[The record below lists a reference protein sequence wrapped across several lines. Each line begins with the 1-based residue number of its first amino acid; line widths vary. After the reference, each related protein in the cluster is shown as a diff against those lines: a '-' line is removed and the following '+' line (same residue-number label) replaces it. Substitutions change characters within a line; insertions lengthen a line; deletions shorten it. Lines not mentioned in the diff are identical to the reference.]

1 MVWGK
6 LLLQTFHLVERRS
19 QGLIGCKSKKI
30 VPIRQSINYG
40 KTYPYY
46 GKGGFLANLSPMS
59 KKSRTFALRNIVEYF
74 LAFFNYICF
83 TSPIMAFIETNN
95 IKGDVFGGIT
105 AGIVALPLAL
115 AFGIHAFGG
124 VDSPEASSMGA
135 LAGLVGATLL
145 GFFAAL
151 FGGTHSQISG
161 PTGPMTVITASIVS
175 GAWASSQGNIS
186 AVLLSMSLAGIFCGL
201 FQVLFGLIRI
211 GKYVRYIPYPV
222 LSGFMSGIGVII
234 ILQQLYPIIGKKS
247 PASTLDMILNFPA
260 AFAEGIS
267 VPALLLGLACIALI
281 ILVPKVTK
289 KVPATLVALVVVT
302 VVSLFTG
309 LDSALTIGN
318 IPAGLPMPFF
328 TKVQLDGID
337 WMVVIKASLVPGL
350 TLAGLG
356 SIDTLL
362 TSVMADN
369 ITKTKH
375 NSNQELI
382 GQGIGN
388 AVAGLFCGLAGAGA
402 TMRTVVNVKSGGRTQ
417 LSGMIHAALLLAIL
431 LGLGSLVKYVPL
443 SVLAGI
449 LITVGWGIIDFRGF
463 KDLRRIPKSDA
474 FVMIVVFLMT
484 VFVDLLTAVGIG
496 MVIACVL
503 FMKRAGDLVE
513 DGYSSKE
520 LSTFDK
526 ESPWEDEKDMP
537 KDIHHHIYI
546 ERLDGPIFF
555 GSITGFQRVMHDIPK
570 DAKIVI
576 IRMRRVPFMDQ
587 SGVYAMETAIKDL
600 QAQGVKVLMT
610 IIQPQP
616 RYMLENHRIIPMLI
630 PQENTFETFEDCT
643 NYLKTL

>member
-1 MVWGK
+1 
-6 LLLQTFHLVERRS
+6 
-19 QGLIGCKSKKI
+19 
-30 VPIRQSINYG
+30 
-40 KTYPYY
+40 
-46 GKGGFLANLSPMS
+46 
-59 KKSRTFALRNIVEYF
+59 
-74 LAFFNYICF
+74 
-83 TSPIMAFIETNN
+83 MAFIETNN

-115 AFGIHAFGG
+115 AFGIQAFSGI
-124 VDSPEASSMGA
+124 DSPEASSMGA

-186 AVLLSMSLAGIFCGL
+186 AVILSMSLAGIFCGL
-201 FQVLFGLIRI
+201 FQVIFGLIRI

-234 ILQQLYPIIGKKS
+234 ILQQIYPIIGKKS
-247 PASTLDMILNFPA
+247 PASTLDMIINFPA
-260 AFAEGIS
+260 ALADGVS
-267 VPALLLGLACIALI
+267 VIALALGLACISLI
-281 ILVPKVTK
+281 VLVPKVTK
-289 KVPATLVALVVVT
+289 KVPATLVALIAVT
-302 VVSLFTG
+302 VVSLFTN
-309 LDSALTIGN
+309 LDSSLTIGN

-337 WMVVIKASLVPGL
+337 WASVLEASLVPGL

-362 TSVMADN
+362 TSVVADN

-417 LSGMIHAALLLAIL
+417 ISGMIHAVLLLAIL

-463 KDLRRIPKSDA
+463 KDILRIPKSDA
-474 FVMIVVFLMT
+474 FVMMVVFLMT

-513 DGYSSKE
+513 NSYSAKA
-520 LSTFDK
+520 LNTFDK
-526 ESPWEDEKDMP
+526 ESPWEDEKDIP
-537 KDIHHHIYI
+537 EEIRNRIYI

-555 GSITGFQRVMHDIPK
+555 GSITGFQRVMHDIPTNL
-570 DAKIVI
+570 KIVI

-600 QAQGVKVLMT
+600 QAQGIKVLMT

-616 RYMLENHRIIPMLI
+616 RYMLEKHHIIPILI
-630 PQENTFETFEDCT
+630 PKENTFETFEECT
-643 NYLKTL
+643 EYLKGL

>member
-1 MVWGK
+1 
-6 LLLQTFHLVERRS
+6 
-19 QGLIGCKSKKI
+19 
-30 VPIRQSINYG
+30 
-40 KTYPYY
+40 
-46 GKGGFLANLSPMS
+46 
-59 KKSRTFALRNIVEYF
+59 
-74 LAFFNYICF
+74 
-83 TSPIMAFIETNN
+83 MAFIETNN

-115 AFGIHAFGG
+115 AFGIQAFSGI
-124 VDSPEASSMGA
+124 DSPEAPSMGA

-186 AVLLSMSLAGIFCGL
+186 AVILSMSLAGIFCGL
-201 FQVLFGLIRI
+201 FQVIFGLIRI

-234 ILQQLYPIIGKKS
+234 ILQQIYPIIGKKS
-247 PASTLDMILNFPA
+247 PASTLDMIINFPA
-260 AFAEGIS
+260 ALADGVS
-267 VPALLLGLACIALI
+267 VIALALGLACISLI
-281 ILVPKVTK
+281 VLVPKVTK
-289 KVPATLVALVVVT
+289 KVPATLVALIAVT
-302 VVSLFTG
+302 VVSLFTN
-309 LDSALTIGN
+309 LDSSLTIGN

-337 WMVVIKASLVPGL
+337 WASVLEASLVPGL

-362 TSVMADN
+362 TSVVADN

-417 LSGMIHAALLLAIL
+417 ISGMIHAVLLLAIL

-463 KDLRRIPKSDA
+463 KDILRIPKSDA
-474 FVMIVVFLMT
+474 FVMMVVFLMT

-513 DGYSSKE
+513 NSYSAKA
-520 LSTFDK
+520 LDTFDK
-526 ESPWEDEKDMP
+526 ESPWEDEKDIP
-537 KDIHHHIYI
+537 EEIRNRIYI

-555 GSITGFQRVMHDIPK
+555 GSITGFQRVMHDIPTNL
-570 DAKIVI
+570 KIVI

-600 QAQGVKVLMT
+600 QAQGIKVLMT

-616 RYMLENHRIIPMLI
+616 RYMLEKHHIIPILI
-630 PQENTFETFEDCT
+630 PKENTFETFEECT
-643 NYLKTL
+643 EYLKGL

>member
-1 MVWGK
+1 
-6 LLLQTFHLVERRS
+6 
-19 QGLIGCKSKKI
+19 
-30 VPIRQSINYG
+30 
-40 KTYPYY
+40 
-46 GKGGFLANLSPMS
+46 
-59 KKSRTFALRNIVEYF
+59 
-74 LAFFNYICF
+74 
-83 TSPIMAFIETNN
+83 MAFIETNN

-115 AFGIHAFGG
+115 AFGIQAFSGI
-124 VDSPEASSMGA
+124 DSPEASSMGA

-186 AVLLSMSLAGIFCGL
+186 AVILSMSLAGIFCGL
-201 FQVLFGLIRI
+201 FQVIFGLIRI

-234 ILQQLYPIIGKKS
+234 ILQQIYPIIGKKS
-247 PASTLDMILNFPA
+247 PASTLDMIINFPA
-260 AFAEGIS
+260 ALADGVS
-267 VPALLLGLACIALI
+267 VIALALGLACISLI
-281 ILVPKVTK
+281 VLVPKVTK
-289 KVPATLVALVVVT
+289 KVPATLVALIAVT
-302 VVSLFTG
+302 VVSLFTN
-309 LDSALTIGN
+309 LDSSLTIGN

-337 WMVVIKASLVPGL
+337 WASVLEASLVPGL

-362 TSVMADN
+362 TSVVADN

-417 LSGMIHAALLLAIL
+417 ISGMIHAVLLLAIL

-463 KDLRRIPKSDA
+463 KDILLIPKSDA
-474 FVMIVVFLMT
+474 FVMMVVFLMT

-513 DGYSSKE
+513 NSYSAKA
-520 LSTFDK
+520 LDTFDK
-526 ESPWEDEKDMP
+526 ESPWEDEKDIP
-537 KDIHHHIYI
+537 EEIRNRIYI

-555 GSITGFQRVMHDIPK
+555 GSITGFQRVMHDIPTNL
-570 DAKIVI
+570 KIVI

-600 QAQGVKVLMT
+600 QAQGIKVLMT

-616 RYMLENHRIIPMLI
+616 RYMLEKHHIIPILI
-630 PQENTFETFEDCT
+630 PKENTFETFEECT
-643 NYLKTL
+643 EYLKGL

>member
-1 MVWGK
+1 
-6 LLLQTFHLVERRS
+6 
-19 QGLIGCKSKKI
+19 
-30 VPIRQSINYG
+30 
-40 KTYPYY
+40 
-46 GKGGFLANLSPMS
+46 
-59 KKSRTFALRNIVEYF
+59 
-74 LAFFNYICF
+74 
-83 TSPIMAFIETNN
+83 MAFIETNN

-115 AFGIHAFGG
+115 AFGIQAFSG

-186 AVLLSMSLAGIFCGL
+186 AVILSMSLAGIFCGL
-201 FQVLFGLIRI
+201 FQVIFGLIRI

-234 ILQQLYPIIGKKS
+234 ILQQIYPIIGKKS
-247 PASTLDMILNFPA
+247 PASTLDMIINFPA
-260 AFAEGIS
+260 ALADGVS
-267 VPALLLGLACIALI
+267 VIALALGLACISLI
-281 ILVPKVTK
+281 VLVPKVTK
-289 KVPATLVALVVVT
+289 KVPATLVALIAVT
-302 VVSLFTG
+302 VVSLFTN
-309 LDSALTIGN
+309 LDSSLTIGN

-337 WMVVIKASLVPGL
+337 WASVLEASIVPGL

-362 TSVMADN
+362 TSVVADN

-388 AVAGLFCGLAGAGA
+388 AVAGLFCGIAGAGA

-417 LSGMIHAALLLAIL
+417 ISGMIHAVLLLAIL

-463 KDLRRIPKSDA
+463 KDILRIPKSDA
-474 FVMIVVFLMT
+474 FVMMVVFLMT

-513 DGYSSKE
+513 NSYSAKA
-520 LSTFDK
+520 LDTFDK
-526 ESPWEDEKDMP
+526 ESPWEDEKDIP
-537 KDIHHHIYI
+537 EEIHNRIYI

-555 GSITGFQRVMHDIPK
+555 GSITGFQRVMHDIPTNV
-570 DAKIVI
+570 KIVI

-600 QAQGVKVLMT
+600 QAQGIKVLMT

-616 RYMLENHRIIPMLI
+616 RYMLENHHIIPILI
-630 PQENTFETFEDCT
+630 PKENTFETFEDCT
-643 NYLKTL
+643 EYLKGL

>member
-1 MVWGK
+1 
-6 LLLQTFHLVERRS
+6 
-19 QGLIGCKSKKI
+19 
-30 VPIRQSINYG
+30 
-40 KTYPYY
+40 
-46 GKGGFLANLSPMS
+46 
-59 KKSRTFALRNIVEYF
+59 
-74 LAFFNYICF
+74 
-83 TSPIMAFIETNN
+83 MAFIETNN

-115 AFGIHAFGG
+115 AFGIQAFGG
-124 VDSPEASSMGA
+124 VDCPEASSMGA

-362 TSVMADN
+362 TSVVADN

>member
-1 MVWGK
+1 
-6 LLLQTFHLVERRS
+6 
-19 QGLIGCKSKKI
+19 
-30 VPIRQSINYG
+30 
-40 KTYPYY
+40 
-46 GKGGFLANLSPMS
+46 
-59 KKSRTFALRNIVEYF
+59 
-74 LAFFNYICF
+74 
-83 TSPIMAFIETNN
+83 MAFIETNN

-115 AFGIHAFGG
+115 AFGIQAFSG

-186 AVLLSMSLAGIFCGL
+186 AVILSMSLAGIFCGL
-201 FQVLFGLIRI
+201 FQVIFGLIRI

-234 ILQQLYPIIGKKS
+234 ILQQIYPIIGKKS
-247 PASTLDMILNFPA
+247 PASTLDMIINFPA
-260 AFAEGIS
+260 ALADGVS
-267 VPALLLGLACIALI
+267 VIALALGLACISLI
-281 ILVPKVTK
+281 VLVPKVTK
-289 KVPATLVALVVVT
+289 KVPATLVALIAVT
-302 VVSLFTG
+302 VVSLFTN
-309 LDSALTIGN
+309 LDSSLTIGN

-337 WMVVIKASLVPGL
+337 WASVLEASIVPGL

-362 TSVMADN
+362 TSVVADN

-388 AVAGLFCGLAGAGA
+388 AVAGLFCGIAGAGA

-417 LSGMIHAALLLAIL
+417 ISGMIHAVLLLAIL

-463 KDLRRIPKSDA
+463 KDILRIPKSDA
-474 FVMIVVFLMT
+474 FVMMVVFLMT

-513 DGYSSKE
+513 NSYSAKA
-520 LSTFDK
+520 LDTFDK
-526 ESPWEDEKDMP
+526 ESPWEDEKDIP
-537 KDIHHHIYI
+537 EEIRNRIYI

-555 GSITGFQRVMHDIPK
+555 GSITGFQRVMHDIPTNV
-570 DAKIVI
+570 KIVI

-600 QAQGVKVLMT
+600 QAQGIKVLMT

-616 RYMLENHRIIPMLI
+616 RYMLENHHIIPILI
-630 PQENTFETFEDCT
+630 PKENTFETFEDCT
-643 NYLKTL
+643 EYLKGL

>member
-1 MVWGK
+1 
-6 LLLQTFHLVERRS
+6 
-19 QGLIGCKSKKI
+19 
-30 VPIRQSINYG
+30 
-40 KTYPYY
+40 
-46 GKGGFLANLSPMS
+46 
-59 KKSRTFALRNIVEYF
+59 
-74 LAFFNYICF
+74 
-83 TSPIMAFIETNN
+83 MAFIETNN

-115 AFGIHAFGG
+115 AFGIQAFSGI
-124 VDSPEASSMGA
+124 DSPEASSMGA

-186 AVLLSMSLAGIFCGL
+186 AVILSMSLAGIFCGL
-201 FQVLFGLIRI
+201 FQVIFGLIRI

-234 ILQQLYPIIGKKS
+234 ILQQIYPIIGKKS
-247 PASTLDMILNFPA
+247 PASTLDMIINFPA
-260 AFAEGIS
+260 ALADGVS
-267 VPALLLGLACIALI
+267 VIALALGLACISLI
-281 ILVPKVTK
+281 VLVPKVTK
-289 KVPATLVALVVVT
+289 KVPATLVALIAVT
-302 VVSLFTG
+302 VVSLFTN
-309 LDSALTIGN
+309 LDSSLTIGN
-318 IPAGLPMPFF
+318 IPAGLPLPFF

-337 WMVVIKASLVPGL
+337 WASVLEASLVPGL

-362 TSVMADN
+362 TSVVADN

-417 LSGMIHAALLLAIL
+417 ISGMIHAVLLLAIL

-463 KDLRRIPKSDA
+463 KDILRIPKSDA
-474 FVMIVVFLMT
+474 FVMMVVFLMT

-513 DGYSSKE
+513 NSYSAKA
-520 LSTFDK
+520 LDTFDK
-526 ESPWEDEKDMP
+526 ESPWEDEKDIP
-537 KDIHHHIYI
+537 EEIRNRIYI

-555 GSITGFQRVMHDIPK
+555 GSITGFQRVMHDIPTNL
-570 DAKIVI
+570 KIVI

-600 QAQGVKVLMT
+600 QAQGIKVLMT

-616 RYMLENHRIIPMLI
+616 RYMLEKHHIIHILI
-630 PQENTFETFEDCT
+630 PKENTFETFEECT
-643 NYLKTL
+643 EYLKGL

>member
-1 MVWGK
+1 
-6 LLLQTFHLVERRS
+6 
-19 QGLIGCKSKKI
+19 
-30 VPIRQSINYG
+30 
-40 KTYPYY
+40 
-46 GKGGFLANLSPMS
+46 
-59 KKSRTFALRNIVEYF
+59 
-74 LAFFNYICF
+74 
-83 TSPIMAFIETNN
+83 MAFIETNN

-115 AFGIHAFGG
+115 AFGIQAFSGI
-124 VDSPEASSMGA
+124 DSPEASSMGA

-186 AVLLSMSLAGIFCGL
+186 AVILSMSLAGIFCGL
-201 FQVLFGLIRI
+201 FQVIFGLIRI

-234 ILQQLYPIIGKKS
+234 ILQQIYPIIGKKS
-247 PASTLDMILNFPA
+247 PASTLDMIINFPA
-260 AFAEGIS
+260 ALADGVS
-267 VPALLLGLACIALI
+267 VIALALGLACISLI
-281 ILVPKVTK
+281 VLVPKVTK
-289 KVPATLVALVVVT
+289 KVPATLVALIAVT
-302 VVSLFTG
+302 VVSLFTN
-309 LDSALTIGN
+309 LDSSLTIGN

-337 WMVVIKASLVPGL
+337 WASVLETSLVPGL

-362 TSVMADN
+362 TSVVADN

-417 LSGMIHAALLLAIL
+417 ISGMIHAVLLLAIL

-463 KDLRRIPKSDA
+463 KDILRIPKSDA
-474 FVMIVVFLMT
+474 FVMMVVFLMT

-513 DGYSSKE
+513 NSYSAKA
-520 LSTFDK
+520 LDTFDK
-526 ESPWEDEKDMP
+526 ESPWEDEKDIP
-537 KDIHHHIYI
+537 EEIRNRIYI

-555 GSITGFQRVMHDIPK
+555 GSITGFQRVMHDIPTNL
-570 DAKIVI
+570 KIVI

-600 QAQGVKVLMT
+600 QAQGIKVLMT

-616 RYMLENHRIIPMLI
+616 RYMLEKHHIIPILI
-630 PQENTFETFEDCT
+630 PKENTFETFEECT
-643 NYLKTL
+643 EYLKGL